1 MNNSQHNLTA
11 HDSLLAEN
19 QRLRADLELLHAL
32 QLLHQSITLATTPA
46 QIHDALAQDAT
57 VPLQAHTALVCR
69 QLAQGPWMAL
79 TGPGGTQLNQRADA
93 VQHALSCVAQHFR
106 QAAGNTPEGYTLAG
120 DATSNTHTLV
130 LPVSASAEQTTALC
144 LESLTP
150 WTPRRLELAQAL
162 VRHAA
167 RCLQALAAGP
177 APTAAVADEAAKS
190 RPVSFAARNKRRL
203 QIAAVV
209 LVIALLPLQ
218 LKIPAT
224 GILEPVNRQRLYA
237 TESGIVTELPVSD
250 GQAVRPG
257 DVLVRLRSDELE
269 LQQAELLGALAESQ
283 ARLAALETAA
293 ARGSA
298 TVNPLSVESELA
310 ELRARILSLEQQRT
324 VLQRRL
330 DSLVLRATTAGTVI
344 GRDLQQRFVGRPLQ
358 RGQLLLDVVAA
369 ETPWYLQLD
378 IAETDLRHVLNAFQQ
393 GSQSAVSVSY
403 FTETSPEQE
412 RSTRLASIGTAAEL
426 SPRGEWKTRITTLA
440 APLTA
445 PERPGVGV
453 QASVACGRRPLLYV
467 LLRRAF
473 DVARRTILLQ
483 GVY

>member
-1 MNNSQHNLTA
+1 
-11 HDSLLAEN
+11 
-19 QRLRADLELLHAL
+19 
-32 QLLHQSITLATTPA
+32 
-46 QIHDALAQDAT
+46 
-57 VPLQAHTALVCR
+57 
-69 QLAQGPWMAL
+69 
-79 TGPGGTQLNQRADA
+79 RADA
-93 VQHALSCVAQHFR
+93 VQHTLNTVAKHIR
-106 QAAGNTPEGYTLAG
+106 PTAPDTPAGTASST
-120 DATSNTHTLV
+120 THTLV
-130 LPVSASAEQTTALC
+130 LPVSTIAQQTTALC

-150 WTPRRLELAQAL
+150 WTPRRLELANAL
-162 VRHAA
+162 VRHADH
-167 RCLQALAAGP
+167 CLQALAASP
-177 APTAAVADEAAKS
+177 AKTTAAAAAETARS
-190 RPVSFAARNKRRL
+190 LPAAFAVRNKRRL

-237 TESGIVTELPVSD
+237 SESGIVTELPVSD

-298 TVNPLSVESELA
+298 TVNALSVESEQA
-310 ELRARILSLEQQRT
+310 ELRARILSLEQQRI

-330 DSLVLRATTAGTVI
+330 DSLVLRASTAGTVI

-358 RGQLLLDVVAA
+358 RGQVLLDVVAA
-369 ETPWYLQLD
+369 ETPWHLQLD
-378 IAETDLRHVLNAFQQ
+378 IAETDLRHVLNASRQ
-393 GSQSAVSVSY
+393 GSQSVVQVSY

-412 RSTRLASIGTAAEL
+412 RSTQLGSIGTAAEL
-426 SPRGEWKTRITTLA
+426 NARGEWKTRITTLA

-453 QASVACGRRPLLYV
+453 
-467 LLRRAF
+467 
-473 DVARRTILLQ
+473 
-483 GVY
+483 

>member
-11 HDSLLAEN
+11 PELLLAEN

-46 QIHDALAQDAT
+46 QIHDALAQDAP
-57 VPLQAHTALVCR
+57 VPLQAHTALVCQQSER
-69 QLAQGPWMAL
+69 GPWIAL
-79 TGPGGTQLNQRADA
+79 TGPGGAQLNQRADA
-93 VQHALSCVAQHFR
+93 VQHTLNTVAQHFR
-106 QAAGNTPEGYTLAG
+106 QTAPDTPAGTASST
-120 DATSNTHTLV
+120 THTLV
-130 LPVSASAEQTTALC
+130 LPVSTIAQQTTALC

-150 WTPRRLELAQAL
+150 WTPRRLELANAL
-162 VRHAA
+162 VRHADH
-167 RCLQALAAGP
+167 CLQALAASP
-177 APTAAVADEAAKS
+177 AKTTAAAAAETARS
-190 RPVSFAARNKRRL
+190 LPAAFAVRNKRRL

-237 TESGIVTELPVSD
+237 SESGIVTELPVSD

-298 TVNPLSVESELA
+298 TVNALSVESEQA
-310 ELRARILSLEQQRT
+310 ELRSRILSLEQQRI

-330 DSLVLRATTAGTVI
+330 DSLVLRASTAGTVI

-358 RGQLLLDVVAA
+358 RGQVLLDVVAA
-369 ETPWYLQLD
+369 ETPWHLQLD
-378 IAETDLRHVLNAFQQ
+378 IAETDLRHVLNASRQ
-393 GSQSAVSVSY
+393 GSQSVVQVSY

-412 RSTRLASIGTAAEL
+412 RSTQLAAIGTAAEL
-426 SPRGEWKTRITTLA
+426 NARGEWKTRITTLA

-453 QASVACGRRPLLYV
+453 QASVSCGRRPLLYI

>member
-11 HDSLLAEN
+11 PELLLAEN

-46 QIHDALAQDAT
+46 QIHDALAQDAP
-57 VPLQAHTALVCR
+57 VPLQAHTALVCQQSER
-69 QLAQGPWMAL
+69 GPWIAL
-79 TGPGGTQLNQRADA
+79 TGPGGAQLNQRADA
-93 VQHALSCVAQHFR
+93 VQHTLNTVAQHFR
-106 QAAGNTPEGYTLAG
+106 QTAPDAAAGTASST
-120 DATSNTHTLV
+120 THTLV
-130 LPVSASAEQTTALC
+130 LPVSTIAQQTTALC

-150 WTPRRLELAQAL
+150 WTPRRLELANAL
-162 VRHAA
+162 VRHADH
-167 RCLQALAAGP
+167 CLQALAASP
-177 APTAAVADEAAKS
+177 AKTMAAAAAETARSLPAA
-190 RPVSFAARNKRRL
+190 FAMRNKRRL

-237 TESGIVTELPVSD
+237 SESGIVTELPVSD

-298 TVNPLSVESELA
+298 TVNALSVESEQA
-310 ELRARILSLEQQRT
+310 ELRSRILSLEQQRI

-330 DSLVLRATTAGTVI
+330 DSLVLRASTAGTVI

-358 RGQLLLDVVAA
+358 RGQVLLDVVAA
-369 ETPWYLQLD
+369 ETPWHLQLD
-378 IAETDLRHVLNAFQQ
+378 IAETDLRHVLNASRQ
-393 GSQSAVSVSY
+393 GSQSVVQVSY

-426 SPRGEWKTRITTLA
+426 NARGEWKTRITTLA
-440 APLTA
+440 APLTT

-453 QASVACGRRPLLYV
+453 QASVSCGRRPLLYI

>member
-1 MNNSQHNLTA
+1 MNTQPTTPNLP
-11 HDSLLAEN
+11 DREIEQLLADQ
-19 QRLRADLELLHAL
+19 QRLRAELERLHAL
-32 QLLHQSITLATTPA
+32 LLLQQSLTLATTPA
-46 QIHDALAQDAT
+46 QLHDILAQDAP
-57 VPLQAHTALVCR
+57 VPLQARMALVC
-69 QLAQGPWMAL
+69 QQSGHSPWIAL
-79 TGPGGTQLNQRADA
+79 TGPGGAELNQRADTVRQVLQTVA
-93 VQHALSCVAQHFR
+93 RHFGQATPDTPAASAL
-106 QAAGNTPEGYTLAG
+106 
-120 DATSNTHTLV
+120 HTLV
-130 LPVSASAEQTTALC
+130 LPLSAPTAHTTALC
-144 LESLTP
+144 LESVTP
-150 WTPRRLELAQAL
+150 WTPRRTELAQAL
-162 VRHAA
+162 TRHASV
-167 RCLQALAAGP
+167 CLQALSARP
-177 APTAAVADEAAKS
+177 QNTAAATSTSQTA
-190 RPVSFAARNKRRL
+190 SFARRHKRRL
-203 QIAAVV
+203 QLCGLL

-250 GQAVRPG
+250 GQAVQPG

-298 TVNPLSVESELA
+298 TVSPLSVESEQA

-369 ETPWYLQLD
+369 ETPWHLQLD

-393 GSQSAVSVSY
+393 GSQSAVPVSY

-426 SPRGEWKTRITTLA
+426 NARGEWKTRITTLA